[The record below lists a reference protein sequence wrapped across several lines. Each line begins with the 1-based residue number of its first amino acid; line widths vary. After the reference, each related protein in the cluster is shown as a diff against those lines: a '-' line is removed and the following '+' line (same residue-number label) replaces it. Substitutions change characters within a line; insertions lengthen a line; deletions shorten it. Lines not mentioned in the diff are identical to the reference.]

1 MDEQCGIA
9 TALVPPPE
17 RSSRSHI
24 TTPLERRPAMLVLS
38 RKENQR
44 VLFPHLGITVEVL
57 HLSGNSVQLGVD
69 APQSVRVLREE
80 VALREGIDMKQEV
93 EAQRRARHALRNR
106 LNAATLALHVL
117 QKQLDAG
124 EVHSAQS
131 TLEQTLE
138 EFNTLDAIAAADAQ
152 DPHQQRHRRALL
164 VEDNVNER
172 ELLAGLLRMSGYEV
186 EVAEDGVAA
195 MRSLSRS
202 QPDIVLLDMQ
212 MPGMDGR
219 ETLSAIRHH
228 PAYCNLKVF
237 AVTGADRTVFE
248 PKSEEHGFD
257 RWFSKP
263 LNPRRFV
270 AELEEEMASTSA

>member
-1 MDEQCGIA
+1 
-9 TALVPPPE
+9 
-17 RSSRSHI
+17 
-24 TTPLERRPAMLVLS
+24 MLVLS

-44 VLFPHLGITVEVL
+44 ILFPHLGITVEVL
-57 HLSGNSVQLGVD
+57 HIQGSSVQVGVD

-80 VALREGIDMKQEV
+80 VALREGVDMQKEV
-93 EAQRRARHALRNR
+93 EIQRRARHALRNR

-117 QKQLDAG
+117 QKQIDAG
-124 EVHSAQS
+124 DYSDAQA
-131 TLEQTLE
+131 TLEQTLD
-138 EFNTLDAIAAADAQ
+138 EFNTLDQIAAADTQ
-152 DPHQQRHRRALL
+152 EEHKPSRKRRALL

-186 EVAEDGVAA
+186 EVAEDGIAA
-195 MRSLSRS
+195 MNALSRS

-228 PAYCNLKVF
+228 PVYRDLKVF
-237 AVTGADRTVFE
+237 AVTGADRNTYDSR
-248 PKSEEHGFD
+248 SEEHGFD

-270 AELEEEMASTSA
+270 AELEEEMAHASA